1 MDHRMYAVGMVVAV
15 RAASTATAAAARPL
29 FGIEESLGEWIVLD
43 FQRRYLVCY

>member
-1 MDHRMYAVGMVVAV
+1 MDHRMNAVGMVVAV
-15 RAASTATAAAARPL
+15 RAASTATARPL